1 MIPVGKYLPPLTLT
15 RCHNDSLCVMLC
27 VPVYTSGGAPVSA
40 PACVCVR
47 VLVCV
52 CVASAAAASSV

>member
-27 VPVYTSGGAPVSA
+27 VPVYTSSGAPVSA
-40 PACVCVR
+40 PTY
-47 VLVCV
+47 VCV
-52 CVASAAAASSV
+52 CVAALQLQLRQFDQ